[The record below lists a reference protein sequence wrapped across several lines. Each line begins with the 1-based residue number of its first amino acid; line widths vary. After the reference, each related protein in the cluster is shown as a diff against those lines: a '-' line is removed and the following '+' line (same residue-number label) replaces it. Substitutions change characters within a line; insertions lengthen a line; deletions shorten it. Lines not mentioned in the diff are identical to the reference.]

1 MNRNWIR
8 HGIITIVFIVSLL
21 IFSVVLNQGNTDMTM
36 EMAPASLPVASI
48 LIDDYKV
55 NEMHGYSQRMEAATI
70 RDSLTPIEDDREI
83 DFQIDMYGQKL
94 KELRFEVRSVD
105 GERLIEDTRVT
116 DYTKMADTVFAS
128 VSLKDLISKNVE
140 YNFILVLTL
149 EDGRE
154 VYYYTRVIEDDF
166 SLTSQKLEFVLD
178 FHRKTFDKE
187 AAKEL
192 SIYLEPS
199 SEGDN
204 SNFGNVDIHC
214 NLNQV
219 SWGDMN
225 IKEVTDTSVTIC
237 ELSENLASVRLE
249 SIVQVKEGKITNI
262 YRVEEFY
269 RVRYT
274 KDRFYLLNYY
284 RSMEELI
291 PMEKS
296 TFANNKIILGI
307 QNQDVQMQESDGG
320 NILAFENGGRV
331 YCYDVMENKLSRL
344 YAFFDEDNFDV
355 RTYYD
360 RSEVKILDVEE
371 NGNVSFMVYGYMNRG
386 THEGEVGVEVF
397 YYNHLLNTIE
407 EQIFI
412 EYNSSPQLLIKDIGK
427 LAYANRSNDL
437 FALIEGALYKVN
449 MEEKTSEII
458 VSGLGEDNFYV
469 SKSNQMVVWQE
480 NTDSIGTRKL
490 VLMNLNTEETTF
502 IEAKAGEYC
511 KAIGFMNED
520 VIYGLA
526 NKNDVS
532 EDQFGSIVFPMR
544 ELLIQ
549 AENGKV
555 LKRYQSEDI
564 YIMDGEINGNQL
576 NLTRAKGTR
585 REQEEQNT
593 EGELEPI
600 PLELTKTT
608 DDQITSNV
616 EEEEGTNKIVE
627 AVTNLYE
634 TIQQIE
640 LKREIEVKSIQFLT
654 PKEVLYEGG
663 RNLVLDDKNEI
674 VKRYLVY
681 TKGELSA
688 VYARPDE
695 AVLLAYEEVGTV
707 LDEEGNMVYR
717 RGELVTRNQIMAIK
731 EAKET
736 KERDSLAVC
745 LNTILQY
752 EGVSRNTEYMLAQG
766 ENAYGILS
774 NVLKD
779 CQILNLTGCT
789 MDAML
794 YYVNQDIPVLAM
806 KDEGTAVLI
815 IGFNQQNI
823 VLMDP
828 ENGKIYKKGMNDSR
842 EMFKESENRFITY
855 IREKENGV

>member
-8 HGIITIVFIVSLL
+8 HGVIAIVFIVSLL
-21 IFSVVLNQGNTDMTM
+21 IFSVILNQGNTDMTM

-55 NEMHGYSQRMEAATI
+55 NEMHGYSTRMDAATI

-94 KELRFEVRSVD
+94 EELRFEVRSVD

-116 DYTKMADTVFAS
+116 DYTRTADMISAS
-128 VSLKDLISKNVE
+128 VSLKDLINENVE

-149 EDGRE
+149 GDGRE
-154 VYYYTRVIEDDF
+154 VYYYTRVIQDDF
-166 SLTSQKLEFVLD
+166 DLTSQKLDFILD

-225 IKEVTDTSVTIC
+225 VKEVTDASVTIC

-249 SIVQVKEGKITNI
+249 SMVQVKEGKITNI

-274 KDRFYLLNYY
+274 KERFYLLNYN

-291 PMEKS
+291 TMEKS

-307 QNQDVQMQESDGG
+307 QSRDVQMQESDGG

-331 YCYDVMENKLSRL
+331 FCYDVTENKMARL
-344 YAFFDEDNFDV
+344 YGFFDEDNFDV

-360 RSEVKILDVEE
+360 RSKVKILDVEE
-371 NGNVSFMVYGYMNRG
+371 NGNVSFIVYGYMNRG
-386 THEGEVGVEVF
+386 MHEGEVGVEVF
-397 YYNHLLNTIE
+397 YYNHLLNTVE

-412 EYNSSPQLLIKDIGK
+412 EYNKSPQLLINDIGK

-437 FALIEGALYKVN
+437 FALIEGALYKIN
-449 MEEKTSEII
+449 MEEKSSEII

-469 SKSNQMVVWQE
+469 SESNQMVVWQE
-480 NTDSIGTRKL
+480 SADEIGTKKL

-511 KAIGFMNED
+511 KAVGFMNED

-526 NKNDVS
+526 NAEDVS
-532 EDQFGSIVFPMR
+532 EDQFGSVVFPMK

-555 LKRYQSEDI
+555 LKRYQCEDI
-564 YIMDGEINGNQL
+564 YIMDGEIKGNQL
-576 NLTRAKGTR
+576 NLSRAKGIR
-585 REQEEQNT
+585 KEY
-593 EGELEPI
+593 EGEGAEDVPVPG

-608 DDQITSNV
+608 DDQITSNI
-616 EEEEGTNKIVE
+616 EEDKGTNKIVE

-663 RNLVLDDKNEI
+663 RNLVLNDEDESI
-674 VKRYLVY
+674 KRYLVY
-681 TKGELSA
+681 TKGELSTA
-688 VYARPDE
+688 YAKPGD
-695 AVLLAYEEVGTV
+695 AVLIAYEQVGTV

-717 RGELVTRNQIMAIK
+717 RGELGTRNQIMAIK

-806 KDEGTAVLI
+806 KDDGTAVLI

-842 EMFKESENRFITY
+842 EMFNENGNCFITY
-855 IREKENGV
+855 VREKENG

>member
-8 HGIITIVFIVSLL
+8 RGIIVIVFFVSLL
-21 IFSVVLNQGNTDMTM
+21 IFSFVLNQGNTDMTM

-48 LIDDYKV
+48 IIDDYKV
-55 NEMHGYSQRMEAATI
+55 NEMHGYSQRMDAATI
-70 RDSLTPIEDDREI
+70 RDGLTPIEEDREI
-83 DFQIDMYGQKL
+83 AFQIEMYGQEL

-116 DYTKMADTVFAS
+116 DYTRTADAVTAS
-128 VSLKDLISKNVE
+128 VNLKDLINENVE

-154 VYYYTRVIEDDF
+154 VYYYTRVIQNAYTLTKPKLDF
-166 SLTSQKLEFVLD
+166 IMD

-219 SWGDMN
+219 SWGNMN
-225 IKEVTDTSVTIC
+225 VTEITETAVTIC

-249 SIVQVKEGKITNI
+249 SIVQVKDGKITNT
-262 YRVEEFY
+262 YRVKEFY
-269 RVRYT
+269 RIRYT
-274 KDRFYLLNYY
+274 KERFYLLNYN
-284 RSMEELI
+284 RSMEELV

-307 QNQDVQMQESDGG
+307 QSQDVQMAESDGG
-320 NILAFENGGRV
+320 NILAFENAGRV
-331 YCYDVMENKLSRL
+331 YCYDVTENKLAQL

-360 RSEVKILDVEE
+360 RSAVKILDVEE

-386 THEGEVGVEVF
+386 IHEGEVGVEVF

-412 EYNSSPQLLIKDIGK
+412 EYNKSPQLLMADIEK
-427 LAYANRSNDL
+427 LAYVNRNNAL
-437 FALIEGALYKVN
+437 FALIEGAIYKIN
-449 MEEKTSEII
+449 MEEKSSEII
-458 VSGLGEDNFYV
+458 ISGLGEDNLYV
-469 SKSNQMVVWQE
+469 SRSNQMVVWQE
-480 NTDSIGTRKL
+480 NTDGAGTKKL

-502 IEAKAGEYC
+502 IQAGAGEYC
-511 KAIGFMNED
+511 KAVGFMNED

-526 NKNDVS
+526 NVEDVS
-532 EDQFGSIVFPMR
+532 EDQLGSIVFPMK

-549 AENGKV
+549 AENGTV

-564 YIMDGEINGNQL
+564 YIMDGEINDNQL
-576 NLTRAKGTR
+576 NLTRAKGVR
-585 REQEEQNT
+585 KEREEQET
-593 EGELEPI
+593 EGALEPM
-600 PLELTKTT
+600 PLELTMTT
-608 DDQITSNV
+608 DDQITSNI

-627 AVTNLYE
+627 AVTDLYE

-640 LKREIEVKSIQFLT
+640 LKKEIEVKSIQFLT
-654 PKEVLYEGG
+654 PKEVMYEGG
-663 RNLVLDDKNEI
+663 RNLVLKEEKESVD
-674 VKRYLVY
+674 RYLVY
-681 TKGELSA
+681 TRGELSG
-688 VYARPDE
+688 VYAEPRE
-695 AVLLAYEEVGTV
+695 AVLYAYEHVGTV
-707 LDEEGNMVYR
+707 LDQEGDQIYR

-731 EAKET
+731 ESEAT
-736 KERDSLAVC
+736 KERSSLAVC

-752 EGVSRNTEYMLAQG
+752 EGASRNTEYMLAQG
-766 ENAYGILS
+766 ENAHSILT

-779 CQILNLTGCT
+779 YQILNLTGCT

-794 YYVNQDIPVLAM
+794 YYVNQDIPVLALQE
-806 KDEGTAVLI
+806 DGTAVLI

-828 ENGKIYKKGMNDSR
+828 VNGKIYKKGMNDSR
-842 EMFKESENRFITY
+842 AMFEENGNRFMTY
-855 IREKENGV
+855 IREKENGA